1 MLCSVTLH
9 LISFQ
14 TGNNTEPQGSR
25 QPANPTNHLAFAPT
39 VLGLQTCWQ
48 VCSFACFFFNMGSQD
63 PNSSS
68 RTYLKKR
75 FHLQGHLFKPYQC
88 FKAYLMYMGRY
99 RIQVPM
105 NLLEILYI
113 SLLFPMLCL
122 ITLFQDGTCS
132 KQPAASFLQYSS
144 ELVSILPFGNVT

>member
-14 TGNNTEPQGSR
+14 TGNITEPQGSW

-39 VLGLQTCWQ
+39 VLELQTCWQ
-48 VCSFACFFFNMGSQD
+48 VCSFVCFFFNMGSQD

-68 RTYLKKR
+68 RTYLKKH
-75 FHLQGHLFKPYQC
+75 FHLQGHLFKPYHC
-88 FKAYLMYMGRY
+88 FKAYLMYMGRH
-99 RIQVPM
+99 RIQAPM
-105 NLLEILYI
+105 DLLEILYI
-113 SLLFPMLCL
+113 TLLFPILCL
-122 ITLFQDGTCS
+122 ITLFQDGACS

-144 ELVSILPFGNVT
+144 ELVSILSF

>member
-14 TGNNTEPQGSR
+14 TGNITEPQGSR
-25 QPANPTNHLAFAPT
+25 QPANPTNYLAFAPT

-48 VCSFACFFFNMGSQD
+48 VCFFVCFFFNMGSQG

-68 RTYLKKR
+68 RTYLKKH
-75 FHLQGHLFKPYQC
+75 FHLQGHLFKPYHC
-88 FKAYLMYMGRY
+88 FKAYLMYMGRH
-99 RIQVPM
+99 RIQAPM
-105 NLLEILYI
+105 NLLEIVYI
-113 SLLFPMLCL
+113 TLLFPKHCL

-132 KQPAASFLQYSS
+132 KQAAASFLQYSS
-144 ELVSILPFGNVT
+144 ELVSILSF